1 MKKLGISLLAFM
13 LFSLAFVP
21 SIQAQKNRNAKLTD
35 LTALS
40 QEFIKQY
47 YADQTIDYIMVEG
60 TRKAEVEFKDGTEIK
75 FGRDGYWIEIENDK
89 GIPLDRLQMLPGQ
102 MLTSLRDD
110 FGEYTIT
117 EVERMDVHY
126 LVKLEGKN
134 KKEIKLR
141 YDLNGQYLF

>member
-1 MKKLGISLLAFM
+1 
-13 LFSLAFVP
+13 
-21 SIQAQKNRNAKLTD
+21 
-35 LTALS
+35 
-40 QEFIKQY
+40 
-47 YADQTIDYIMVEG
+47 MVEG

-75 FGRDGYWIEIENDK
+75 FGRDGYWKEIENDK